1 MSVCAFLVRNLLMAD
16 LFLEYYLSHSIL
28 SKFSCL
34 VKNMI
39 KVFIFLICDLIFFPG
54 ASPYG

>member
-1 MSVCAFLVRNLLMAD
+1 MSVCAFLVKFIDGR
-16 LFLEYYLSHSIL
+16 FILEYYLSHSIL